1 LHRPPLSI
9 QRTTS
14 DGLHLGVYFGFTHNK
29 EEYGC
34 STSGEYSRK
43 RVLEWKLRMMDRLS
57 SCKTKRNL
65 TRSKNFRYSHTNLN
79 CYQRTLK
86 GLHKKWKG
94 SGQHSGTKCRENN
107 EIRQRALAGALWASQ
122 EPQVMPKQTNSCSSA
137 WSCKTGKRIEVII
150 WIHGCIDSP
159 YFDRPS
165 SVMKT
170 RVKREKSSMKH

>member
-1 LHRPPLSI
+1 
-9 QRTTS
+9 
-14 DGLHLGVYFGFTHNK
+14 
-29 EEYGC
+29 
-34 STSGEYSRK
+34 
-43 RVLEWKLRMMDRLS
+43 MDRLS

-170 RVKREKSSMKH
+170 RVKREKSSMKHWTNLCNKGLTSADRSNKATLPLTVPRSHSSRLQRIHPRPYYDCNS